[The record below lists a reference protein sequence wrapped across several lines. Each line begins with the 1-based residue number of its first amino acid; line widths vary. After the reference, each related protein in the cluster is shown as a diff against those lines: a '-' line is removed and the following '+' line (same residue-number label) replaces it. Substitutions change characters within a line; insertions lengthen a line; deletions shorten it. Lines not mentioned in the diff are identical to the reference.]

1 MARSLEDA
9 LESLGQHVRKDKEK
23 GRQTQKKPPT
33 GEIVQLP
40 LWPEPARGLP
50 NSTLR
55 GALFPA
61 IQGKT
66 RDYKKREI
74 LVAQKGIQIR
84 FTGWQLD
91 QADLDVWEQCLHL
104 ARQHPLGTRC
114 DFTARSFL
122 KALGR
127 STGKQNHEW
136 LKDAFAR
143 LVGAVVEITHNDKT
157 YFGTL
162 IEGGVRDERTGLYVL
177 NLNPDLVKLYGPG
190 MWTAVDWDQRRA
202 LGTRKPLAQW
212 LIGFYSTHAKPYPMS
227 VKNLMQLSGSR
238 TKKTWKFKQNLEAA
252 LDELKAVGAIVEYSI
267 EDGTVHVSRTP
278 SKSQKR
284 HLIRAR
290 PRKK

>member
-1 MARSLEDA
+1 MSRSLENA
-9 LESLGQHVRKDKEK
+9 LDSLGRSIREHEESRS
-23 GRQTQKKPPT
+23 RSQKKPT
-33 GEIVQLP
+33 VGELVQLP

-61 IQGKT
+61 IQGKN
-66 RDYKKREI
+66 RQAMKREV
-74 LVAQKGIQIR
+74 LVAQRGIQIR

-127 STGKQNHEW
+127 RTGKSDHEW
-136 LKDAFAR
+136 LKGAFAR
-143 LVGAVVEITHNDKT
+143 LGACFVEITHNDKT
-157 YFGTL
+157 YMGSL
-162 IEGGVRDERTGLYVL
+162 IDGGVRDEKTGLYVL
-177 NLNPDLVKLYGPG
+177 NLAPGLVKLYGPG
-190 MWTAVDWDQRRA
+190 MWTAVDWEQRRA

-212 LIGFYSTHAKPYPMS
+212 LIGFYATHAKPYPMS
-227 VKNLMQLSGSR
+227 VESLMQLSGSR
-238 TKKTWKFKQNLEAA
+238 NTSTRDFKRRLKSA
-252 LDELKAVGAIVEYSI
+252 LDELKAVGAIVDYSI
-267 EDGTVHVSRTP
+267 KDGLVHVSRTP

-284 HLIRAR
+284 HLTKAR
-290 PRKK
+290 SRRK